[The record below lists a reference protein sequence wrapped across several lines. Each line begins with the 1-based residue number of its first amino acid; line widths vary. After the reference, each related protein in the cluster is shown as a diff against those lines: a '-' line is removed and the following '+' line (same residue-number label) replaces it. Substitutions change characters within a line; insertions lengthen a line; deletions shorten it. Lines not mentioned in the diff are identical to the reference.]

1 MSRAPLSKIVA
12 CVHGLTVRFMRKQD
26 GSAAVE
32 FSIVAI
38 PFLALIFAI
47 METALVFFAGQ
58 TLETAVADASRLIMT
73 GSAQNQGWSKDDFKT
88 AVCAQLNGGLF
99 DCANKVLVDVRT
111 YASFSA
117 VTNDTTQPT
126 TDGQLD
132 PTKASYSPGIPGS
145 LEVVRLYYQWPIY
158 VSQLGYNLANSGG
171 NARMLM
177 ATAVFCNEPFSTTS
191 PSTSC
196 KP

>member
-1 MSRAPLSKIVA
+1 MSKAPRSRITA
-12 CVHGLTVRFMRKQD
+12 FVHSLTLRFMRKQD

-32 FSIVAI
+32 FSLIAL

-73 GSAQNQGWSKDDFKT
+73 GQAQNQGWSKDDFKT
-88 AVCAQLNGGLF
+88 AVCAQLSGGLF

-111 YASFSA
+111 YQSFTA
-117 VTNDTTQPT
+117 VTNDTSAPT

-132 PTKASYSPGIPGS
+132 PTKANYSPGIPGS

-158 VSQLGYNLANSGG
+158 VSLLGYNLANSGG
-171 NARMLM
+171 NSRMLM
-177 ATAVFCNEPFSTTS
+177 ATAVFCNEPFSTAS

>member
-1 MSRAPLSKIVA
+1 MSRAPLGKITA
-12 CVHGLTVRFMRKQD
+12 CVYRLTRRFMRRQD

-32 FSIVAI
+32 FSIVAL

-73 GSAQNQGWSKDDFKT
+73 GQAQNQGWSQDDFKT

-111 YASFSA
+111 YDSFSS
-117 VTNDTTQPT
+117 VTNDTTTPT
-126 TDGQLD
+126 TNNQLD

-158 VSQLGYNLANSGG
+158 VSLLGYDLSNMGSG
-171 NARMLM
+171 NRMLL
-177 ATAVFCNEPFSTTS
+177 ATAVFCNEPFSTQS
-191 PSTSC
+191 PATSC

>member
-1 MSRAPLSKIVA
+1 MFRAPLKQIAAGVNR
-12 CVHGLTVRFMRKQD
+12 LTLRFLRKQD

-32 FSIVAI
+32 FSIVAL

-73 GSAQNQGWSKDDFKT
+73 GQAQNQGWSKDDFKT

-99 DCANKVLVDVRT
+99 DCANGVMVDVRT
-111 YASFSA
+111 YTSFDA
-117 VTNDTTQPT
+117 VNNDTTTPT
-126 TDGQLD
+126 TNGQLD

-158 VSQLGYNLANSGG
+158 VSLLGYDLANMGG
-171 NARMLM
+171 NTRMLT
-177 ATAVFCNEPFSTTS
+177 ATAVFCNEPFSTQS